1 MRVSKPSPALLV
13 ALLALFVA
21 LGGTSYAALKLPK
34 NSVGAK
40 QLKRNSVT
48 SPKVKA
54 GSLLLSDFNAS
65 ERTALQGPEGAR
77 GAQGLQGPEGA
88 RGPQGVAGTPATKLW
103 AKVSSVTPSFVRS
116 SGTTGLE
123 GPVAIGLTGVY
134 RIAFD
139 RNVSGC
145 VPVANISTADGGQ
158 PPAGQIAA
166 NNSAANPNAV
176 VVSTYNAAGTAVN
189 TQDFTVAVFC

>member
-1 MRVSKPSPALLV
+1 MRVRKPSPALLV

-54 GSLLLSDFNAS
+54 GSLLLSDFKAS
-65 ERTALQGPEGAR
+65 ERTALQGP
-77 GAQGLQGPEGA
+77 QGPEGA
-88 RGPQGVAGTPATKLW
+88 RGPQGAEGVAGTPATKLW
-103 AKVSSVTPSFVRS
+103 AKVSSVAPSFVRS

-123 GPVAIGLTGVY
+123 GPGAIGLTGVY

-139 RNVSGC
+139 RNLSGC
-145 VPVANISTADGGQ
+145 VPVANISTTDGGQ
-158 PPAGQIAA
+158 PPAGQIGA

-176 VVSTYNAAGTAVN
+176 VVSTYNAAGTAVD

>member
-1 MRVSKPSPALLV
+1 MRVRKPSPALLV

-54 GSLLLSDFNAS
+54 GSLLLSDFKAS
-65 ERTALQGPEGAR
+65 ERTALQGP
-77 GAQGLQGPEGA
+77 QGPEGA
-88 RGPQGVAGTPATKLW
+88 RGPQGTQGPQGVAGAPATKLW
-103 AKVSSVTPSFVRS
+103 AKVSSTTPSFVRS

-123 GPVAIGLTGVY
+123 GPLAIGLTGVY
-134 RIAFD
+134 RISFD
-139 RNVSGC
+139 QNVSGC
-145 VPVANISTADGGQ
+145 MPVASISTADGGQ
-158 PPAGQIAA
+158 PPAGQFGT
-166 NNSAANPNAV
+166 NNSAANPNAI
-176 VVSTYNAAGTAVN
+176 VVSTYNAAGAAVN